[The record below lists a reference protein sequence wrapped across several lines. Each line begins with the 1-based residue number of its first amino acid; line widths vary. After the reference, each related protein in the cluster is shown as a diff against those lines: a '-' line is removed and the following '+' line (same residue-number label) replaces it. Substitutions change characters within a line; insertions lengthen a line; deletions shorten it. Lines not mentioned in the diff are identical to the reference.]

1 MSRGPQVR
9 VFQDIEV
16 LSRAAAEFLVSL
28 ARQNSASKGGFTVV
42 LSGGSTPKRL
52 YTLLGSSPYREI
64 LPWRQ
69 MHFFW
74 ADERCV
80 PQDHPESNFKLALD
94 AFLSNVAVPRENIH
108 RIKGEEGPERAAQ
121 DYEQDIRS
129 FFGPALFPVFDLIIL
144 GAGRDGHTASLFPGS
159 ASLDERTRIAEP
171 VYLDF
176 PMLNRVTLTLPVL
189 NNAAQVLFLA
199 SGRAKADVVSAVL
212 ESDKGQ
218 RYPAGFVQPLH
229 GEVAWFIDREAGE
242 KLKGCSHT

>member
-1 MSRGPQVR
+1 VSRGPQAR

-28 ARQNSASKGGFTVV
+28 ARQNSASKGGFTIV

-52 YTLLGSSPYREI
+52 YTLLGSSPYRDI

-80 PQDHPESNFKLALD
+80 PKDRPESNFKLAVD
-94 AFLSNVAVPRENIH
+94 AFLSSVAVPEENIH
-108 RIKGEEGPERAAQ
+108 RIKGEEGPERAARG
-121 DYEQDIRS
+121 YEQDIRS

-159 ASLDERTRIAEP
+159 VSLHERTRFAEP

-189 NNAAQVLFLA
+189 NNAAQVIFLA

-212 ESDKGQ
+212 EGDNEK

-229 GEVAWFIDREAGE
+229 GEVTWFIDREAGE
-242 KLKGCSHT
+242 KLKGTSHT